1 MNNNQKLKLLVAIL
15 FAFILVLAGI
25 LIYATNFYQKNEK
38 PASNTSPA
46 VSSTSSD
53 SAAASTEVQSGES
66 TTAME
71 KETVTLKLY
80 NYDAMDYDKPKEIVN
95 VDVEKKLYEDNLTA
109 AINKV
114 LEATELRIN
123 KAVLDGDN
131 ITVDLTKEVAA
142 KFNMG
147 SAGGITNTN
156 ILAMT
161 ILNLP
166 KVNKLQVTVDGVPNV
181 EGDHFSFN
189 GTFKKSADGTKYE
202 LAGSGLQPGTVDF

>member
-1 MNNNQKLKLLVAIL
+1 MNNNQKLKLLAAIL
-15 FAFILVLAGI
+15 FTFILALAGI

-38 PASNTSPA
+38 PASSTSA
-46 VSSTSSD
+46 VSSGSSD
-53 SAAASTEVQSGES
+53 SAAVSTEIQAGES

-71 KETVTLKLY
+71 KETITLKLY

-95 VDVEKKLYEDNLTA
+95 VEVDKKLYENNLTA

-114 LEATELRIN
+114 LETTDLSIN
-123 KAVLDGDN
+123 KAVLDGEN

-161 ILNLP
+161 VLNLP
-166 KVNKLQVTVDGVPNV
+166 KVNKLQVTVEGVPNV
-181 EGDHFSFN
+181 EGDHFNFK

-202 LAGSGLQPGTVDF
+202 LTASGLEPGTFDF